1 MSDQK
6 MREIKGRI
14 TIARYAKK
22 ETRKKRQGY
31 ETRWY
36 LWITRLYSGVRYF
49 EGEYKIEPNNSEN
62 KYTYDL
68 EKTIHPIHMSSFT
81 KTPVSKTIFSDWKFY
96 IAVKELIIEWED
108 YQSEIAG
115 YVYCKACGDLMD
127 LSEWFN
133 HADENSDGHK
143 YEDPNDSKQLLR
155 FVKSPGLKT
164 TKIKVSKEDLEFFPV
179 ELKQCKVES
188 VIEEEMV
195 VGKSLQVRREHQL
208 DCEIRPLFDQK
219 QPMPI
224 KYAHITVGI
233 YLQ

>member
-14 TIARYAKK
+14 TISRYAKK
-22 ETRKKRQGY
+22 EVRKKRQGS
-31 ETRWY
+31 EARWH

-49 EGEYKIEPNNSEN
+49 EGEYKIEKLNSAN
-62 KYTYDL
+62 KYIYDV
-68 EKTIHPIHMSSFT
+68 EKTIHPIHVSSFT
-81 KTPVSKTIFSDWKFY
+81 KTLVSKAIFSWKFY

-108 YQSEIAG
+108 YQAEIAG
-115 YVYCKACGDLMD
+115 YVYCKACEDLID
-127 LSEWFN
+127 QSEWFN
-133 HADENSDGHK
+133 HADENFDGQK
-143 YEDPNDSKQLLR
+143 FENPNDSKQLLR

-164 TKIKVSKEDLEFFPV
+164 TNIMVLKEDLEFFPI
-179 ELKQCKVES
+179 ELKQCEVKS

-208 DCEIRPLFDQK
+208 DCEIRPLFDKK
-219 QPMPI
+219 QPLPI
-224 KYAHITVGI
+224 KYAHITVEI